1 MLVQRQA
8 YCPSRGDHPTHI
20 EATPSTTGFDV
31 YRCPGRYTPSTHRMP
46 GTEPAQP
53 SDPFAGI
60 DENTESDARRP
71 AVS

>member
-1 MLVQRQA
+1 MRTLPQSW
-8 YCPSRGDHPTHI
+8 CSR
-20 EATPSTTGFDV
+20 TTSHASHRWYMHAAGETR
-31 YRCPGRYTPSTHRMP
+31 RCPGRYT
-46 GTEPAQP
+46 AQP